1 MEMRLALKGD
11 VANIETWDEF
21 SRELTAATDAG
32 VGKLV
37 LDMERVTYLNSSAL
51 GSIVSAQRKV
61 TERKGEMVLVNVSKK
76 LLQFFELYNLTEIL
90 TIEPGS

>member
-1 MEMRLALKGD
+1 METRLALKGD
-11 VANIETWDEF
+11 VTNVETWDEF
-21 SRELTAATDAG
+21 SNDLTAAIDAG
-32 VGKLV
+32 VAKLV

-61 TERKGEMVLVNVSKK
+61 ADREGQMVLVNVSKK

-90 TIEPGS
+90 TIE

>member
-1 MEMRLALKGD
+1 METRLALKGD
-11 VANIETWDEF
+11 VANVETWDDF
-21 SRELTAATDAG
+21 SQELTAATEAG
-32 VGKLV
+32 VRRLV

-61 TERKGEMVLVNVSKK
+61 ADREGEMVLVNVSKK

-90 TIEPGS
+90 TIE

>member
-1 MEMRLALKGD
+1 METRLALKGD
-11 VANIETWDEF
+11 VTNVETWDEF
-21 SRELTAATDAG
+21 SNDLTAAIDAG
-32 VGKLV
+32 VAKLV

-61 TERKGEMVLVNVSKK
+61 ADREGRMVLVNVSKK

-90 TIEPGS
+90 TIE

>member
-1 MEMRLALKGD
+1 METRLALKGD
-11 VANIETWDEF
+11 VTNVETWDEF
-21 SRELTAATDAG
+21 SNDLTAAIDAG
-32 VGKLV
+32 VAKLV

-61 TERKGEMVLVNVSKK
+61 ADREGKMVLVNVSKK

-90 TIEPGS
+90 TIE

>member
-1 MEMRLALKGD
+1 METRLALKGD
-11 VANIETWDEF
+11 VTNVETWDEF
-21 SRELTAATDAG
+21 SNELTAAVDAG
-32 VGKLV
+32 VAKLV

-61 TERKGEMVLVNVSKK
+61 ADREGQMVLVNVSKK

-90 TIEPGS
+90 TIE

>member
-1 MEMRLALKGD
+1 METILALKGD
-11 VANIETWDEF
+11 VTDIGTWDEF
-21 SRELTAATDAG
+21 SQDLTAAIDAG

-51 GSIVSAQRKV
+51 GSIVSAQQKV
-61 TERKGEMVLVNVSKK
+61 TERDGEMVLVNVSKK

-90 TIEPGS
+90 TIA

>member
-1 MEMRLALKGD
+1 METRLALKGD
-11 VANIETWDEF
+11 VANVETWDEF
-21 SRELTAATDAG
+21 SQDLTAATDAG

-61 TERKGEMVLVNVSKK
+61 ADRNGEMVLVNVSKK

-90 TIEPGS
+90 TIE

>member
-1 MEMRLALKGD
+1 METRLALKGD
-11 VANIETWDEF
+11 VTNVETWDEF
-21 SRELTAATDAG
+21 SNDLTAAIDAG
-32 VGKLV
+32 VVKLV

-61 TERKGEMVLVNVSKK
+61 ADREGQMVLVNVSKK

-90 TIEPGS
+90 TIE

>member
-1 MEMRLALKGD
+1 METRLALKGD
-11 VANIETWDEF
+11 VANVETWDEF
-21 SRELTAATDAG
+21 SQELMAATDAG
-32 VGKLV
+32 VDKLV

-61 TERKGEMVLVNVSKK
+61 VDRDGEMVLVNVSKK

-90 TIEPGS
+90 TIE

>member
-1 MEMRLALKGD
+1 METRLALKGD

-21 SRELTAATDAG
+21 SQELNAATDSG
-32 VGKLV
+32 VAKLV

-61 TERKGEMVLVNVSKK
+61 ADREGEMVLVNVSKK

-90 TIEPGS
+90 TIK

>member
-1 MEMRLALKGD
+1 METRLAIKGD
-11 VANIETWDEF
+11 VADVESWDEF
-21 SRELTAATDAG
+21 SRELTSAIDAG
-32 VGKLV
+32 AVRLV

-61 TERKGEMVLVNVSKK
+61 TDREGRMVLVNVSKK

-90 TIEPGS
+90 MIE

>member
-1 MEMRLALKGD
+1 METKLALKGD
-11 VANIETWDEF
+11 VANVETWDEF
-21 SRELTAATDAG
+21 SQELTAAIDAG
-32 VGKLV
+32 VDKLI

-61 TERKGEMVLVNVSKK
+61 TDREGQMILVNVSKK

-90 TIEPGS
+90 TIE

>member
-1 MEMRLALKGD
+1 METRLALKGD
-11 VANIETWDEF
+11 VADVETWDAF
-21 SRELTAATDAG
+21 SQELTAATDAG

-61 TERKGEMVLVNVSKK
+61 AEREGEMVLVNVSKK

-90 TIEPGS
+90 TIE

>member
-1 MEMRLALKGD
+1 METRLAIKGD
-11 VANIETWDEF
+11 VADVESWDSF
-21 SRELTAATDAG
+21 SQELTAAVDAG
-32 VGKLV
+32 VARLV

-61 TERKGEMVLVNVSKK
+61 ADREGQMVLVNVSKK

-90 TIEPGS
+90 KIE